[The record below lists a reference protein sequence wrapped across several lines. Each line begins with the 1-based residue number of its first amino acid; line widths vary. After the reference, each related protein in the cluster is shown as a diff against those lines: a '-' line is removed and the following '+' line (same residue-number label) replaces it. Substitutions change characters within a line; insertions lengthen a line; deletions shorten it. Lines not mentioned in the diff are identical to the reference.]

1 MSRFAL
7 LLVFAVVCF
16 CGAMGKSQNAFLS
29 AERTDDSGSLYPER
43 ASAGVW
49 DRSKVLREVTGPNYS
64 DEADLCFFLKDSE
77 IEGHISCRL
86 RYSRSKF
93 NRNPFGLRFG
103 KREWSYLPKSKT
115 AKPGTSK
122 LLPYLLYIQERKA

>member
-1 MSRFAL
+1 MSKFAL
-7 LLVFAVVCF
+7 LLVAVIAC
-16 CGAMGKSQNAFLS
+16 CYGAMGKSQNAFIS
-29 AERTDDSGSLYPER
+29 AERTDNTGSLYPER

-49 DRSKVLREVTGPNYS
+49 GHSKVPREVADQNYS
-64 DEADLCFFLKDSE
+64 EQPDLCFFLKDSE

-115 AKPGTSK
+115 ARPGTSK
-122 LLPYLLYIQERKA
+122 LLPYLLYFQERRV